1 MSVSGYMSVSLSVSF
16 TVSLLH
22 LVAFF
27 ERLHDVVIGAD
38 RYLRR
43 HRRPSS
49 IVVGVVC
56 VYDAP
61 QDLGEPPPHYD
72 AHTASAGE
80 LCHGL
85 VSP

>member
-61 QDLGEPPPHYD
+61 QDLGEPPPTMMRTRPRPENFVTD
-72 AHTASAGE
+72 
-80 LCHGL
+80 
-85 VSP
+85 